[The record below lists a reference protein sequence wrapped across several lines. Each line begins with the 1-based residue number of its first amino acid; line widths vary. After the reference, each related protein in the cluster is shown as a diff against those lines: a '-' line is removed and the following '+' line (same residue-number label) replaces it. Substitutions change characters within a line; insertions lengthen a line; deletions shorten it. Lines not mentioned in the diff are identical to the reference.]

1 MILSCKVVS
10 DIINEGHS
18 LTKIV
23 PVLYLF
29 YIYFIPIFKLFF
41 PILMYFFSIFPG
53 YFKVIFNYFK
63 PIILKQKIVKKMVWS
78 ASHNYCKDSF
88 KIEKICM
95 QFDDK
100 VGLK

>member
-1 MILSCKVVS
+1 
-10 DIINEGHS
+10 
-18 LTKIV
+18 
-23 PVLYLF
+23 
-29 YIYFIPIFKLFF
+29 
-41 PILMYFFSIFPG
+41 
-53 YFKVIFNYFK
+53 
-63 PIILKQKIVKKMVWS
+63 MVWL